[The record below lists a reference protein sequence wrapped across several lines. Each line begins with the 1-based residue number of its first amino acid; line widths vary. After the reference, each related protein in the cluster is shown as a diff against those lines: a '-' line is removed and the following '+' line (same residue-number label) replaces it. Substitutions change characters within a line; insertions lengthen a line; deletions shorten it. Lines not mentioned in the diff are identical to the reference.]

1 MKMATTRERCPK
13 AEWSIGYGS
22 PCPAGDLGPDHQAS
36 LSRGR
41 PMSMCDCCDSR
52 TSCLLLSVP
61 AACNLRCKSCAPRE
75 GAVLFRRGALLSF
88 KEIVALTRQA
98 VGFGIDKVCLTGGEP
113 LVRWGI
119 VRLVATLSGIPGL
132 RDFSMTSN
140 GILLSGFA
148 RDLHRAGLSR
158 LNISL
163 DSLDSKRFRDLS
175 GGGELRKVLAGIDAA
190 VAAGFETIQLECVV
204 EFSPDEAD
212 ARQVAGFGRERGIE
226 VRFIRRMDL
235 RRRRFWPVYGGDG
248 GHCYRCDR
256 LRVSCDGRVFPC
268 FFDSESFS
276 IRRYGIDGALRLAVG
291 HKPATG
297 LRSDVAHC
305 VSGATA

>member
-1 MKMATTRERCPK
+1 MM
-13 AEWSIGYGS
+13 
-22 PCPAGDLGPDHQAS
+22 
-36 LSRGR
+36 
-41 PMSMCDCCDSR
+41 
-52 TSCLLLSVP
+52 
-61 AACNLRCKSCAPRE
+61 
-75 GAVLFRRGALLSF
+75 FRRGALLSF

-98 VGFGIDKVCLTGGEP
+98 VRFGIDKVCLTGGEP

-119 VRLVATLSGIPGL
+119 VRLAAMLSEIPGL

-140 GILLSGFA
+140 GILLAGFA
-148 RDLHRAGLSR
+148 RDLHRAGLRR

-163 DSLDSKRFRDLS
+163 DSLDPKRFRDLS
-175 GGGELRKVLAGIDAA
+175 GGGEIRKVLAGIDAA
-190 VAAGFETIQLECVV
+190 VAAGLENIRLDCAV
-204 EFSPDEAD
+204 EFSPDETD

-235 RRRRFWPVYGGDG
+235 RQGRFWPVYGGDG
-248 GHCYRCDR
+248 GHCHRCDH

-268 FFDSESFS
+268 LFDDQSFS

-297 LRSDVAHC
+297 LRSDVARYA
-305 VSGATA
+305 SGANP